1 MNTRITVKIFGE
13 LYRYIPGG
21 LDQATI
27 TVKPGAC
34 LADLVEQLRM
44 PDYAVWTV
52 TVNGQRVPR
61 EHSLAGGDV
70 VAIFAPVSGG

>member
-1 MNTRITVKIFGE
+1 MSTQITVKIFGE

-27 TVKPGAC
+27 AVQPGAR
-34 LADLVEQLRM
+34 LFDLLEQLKI
-44 PDYAVWTV
+44 PDYAVWTF
-52 TVNGQRVPR
+52 TINGQRAQR

-70 VAIFAPVSGG
+70 VAIFAPVAGG